1 MFFERQKLGATQLR
15 WLYLAVTVVSSIVML
30 MTTSHEG
37 NRITMIW
44 MMAIFLLFMGG
55 TYFLVFELPALT
67 RITQRGVEMKY
78 RPWIWNWKVLA
89 WHDIKN
95 IAEINVDP
103 LGDFGGWGYRFT
115 FKGKRGIIMG
125 NGHAVKIELKS
136 GKEFVL
142 TTNRKAELLRNASQF
157 LNEDGLNG

>member
-1 MFFERQKLGATQLR
+1 MFFERQKLGTTELR
-15 WLYLAVTVVSSIVML
+15 WLYLTVTMVSSIVVCIVSSQEEDRV
-30 MTTSHEG
+30 TT
-37 NRITMIW
+37 IW
-44 MMAIFLLFMGG
+44 TMAIFLFFMVG

-67 RITQRGVEMKY
+67 RITQRGLEIKY

-95 IAEINVDP
+95 VTEINVDP

-136 GKEFVL
+136 GKDFVL
-142 TTNRKAELLRNASQF
+142 STSRKAELLRSASQF
-157 LNEDGLNG
+157 LNDDGFNG